1 MRWEMS
7 VLALYSSWE
16 THAVQERGQDSSSGS
31 QKWPY
36 WKSPYQGLLP
46 LASLLLSP
54 GASLVALPKMQE
66 MWFQSHCWKDPLE
79 KAIVTHSSILAWKS
93 HGLRSMGHKRAGH
106 DSAAKQHY
114 QLSPGSCDHFTDK
127 ELDLLGTDRIT
138 IKSSLL
144 GKNESYLE

>member
-1 MRWEMS
+1 
-7 VLALYSSWE
+7 
-16 THAVQERGQDSSSGS
+16 
-31 QKWPY
+31 
-36 WKSPYQGLLP
+36 
-46 LASLLLSP
+46 
-54 GASLVALPKMQE
+54 
-66 MWFQSHCWKDPLE
+66 
-79 KAIVTHSSILAWKS
+79 
-93 HGLRSMGHKRAGH
+93 MGHKRAGH